1 MVEVARRTT
10 FTRLPWEFILPL
22 LAALALGLWG
32 LSTPGFWYDER
43 VTSEVVQY
51 GPFVY
56 PWDAP
61 LIPYYILIWL
71 WSLGGLLDSDA
82 WLRGFSLLATL
93 VAVAA
98 ISWAGRILAGR
109 RVALAVGL
117 IVALAPSAARYSQEA
132 RLYALALALVSL
144 GILGLTAATRSGN
157 RRWWA
162 LYALAMAGLAFV
174 APFALI
180 VLPAFLVLV
189 LTDRRMRAD
198 WRAWL
203 LASLAV
209 IPGLALQ
216 GVAAFRFAGMHDWVP
231 VPAISQVWEGL
242 VWPAVVST
250 QGDAY
255 SAALGFGIVIL
266 VLGLMTRRGLTWV
279 AAAAV
284 GALALWI
291 GSQGP
296 SSFWLVRSTLP
307 LLGFLA
313 IAAAL
318 AFKGRPRWTPP
329 LVMLV
334 LVAVAWPSWERSRVE
349 GGRAEDVK
357 SAVAIVDE
365 FSAPGD
371 VINTKS
377 RGWLEY
383 GIKRYSE
390 DPTRFTFADTA
401 QGRAWVFRGDAHDPQ
416 CEEVQVWDIPG
427 GGLLTLCAS
436 LPKGWQADFQ

>member
-1 MVEVARRTT
+1 MVEVARKVT
-10 FTRLPWEFILPL
+10 FTRFPWEFILPL
-22 LAALALGLWG
+22 AAALALGLWG

-43 VTSEVVQY
+43 VTSEVVQH

-98 ISWAGRILAGR
+98 ISWAGRILGGR
-109 RVALAVGL
+109 RVALAAGL

-132 RLYALALALVSL
+132 RLYALALALACL
-144 GILGLTAATRSGN
+144 AILGFVGATRGST
-157 RRWWA
+157 RRWWWVYAVA
-162 LYALAMAGLAFV
+162 LAGLAFV

-180 VLPAFLVLV
+180 VLPAFVI
-189 LTDRRMRAD
+189 LTLLLPEARAQ
-198 WRAWL
+198 WRLWL
-203 LASLAV
+203 LATAAV
-209 IPGLALQ
+209 LPGLTLQ

-231 VPAISQVWEGL
+231 VPTITQVWEGL

-255 SAALGFGIVIL
+255 SAALGFGLVIL
-266 VLGLMTRRGLTWV
+266 ALGLLTRVGLTWV

-284 GALALWI
+284 GALALWV

-296 SSFWLVRSTLP
+296 SSFWLVRSTIP

-318 AFKGRPRWTPP
+318 ACVNRFRWSIP
-329 LVMLV
+329 LVMV
-334 LVAVAWPSWERSRVE
+334 LLATIALPSWERSRVE

-365 FSAPGD
+365 FSQPGD

-383 GIKRYSE
+383 GVKRYSK

-416 CEEVQVWDIPG
+416 CDAVEVWDVPG

-436 LPKGWQADFQ
+436 LPEGWRADFQ